1 MKVAGFKNE
10 AVWFDAE
17 KTLKVVGHEMIT
29 EYAGVIYKFIKTYQM
44 MKKINIKNNLLRI
57 GGNLV
62 ALQGLGVV
70 LLLVPAFAFAQNYPS
85 GKSVLDKVDKNMSA
99 KTRVMTAS
107 MEIGSERTKRTM
119 VLKTYGEGDHKAYTE
134 YLAPAREKGTKML
147 KLDNKL
153 WIYSPSTDRTIQIS
167 GHMLRQSVMGS
178 DMSYEDMM
186 NDKPLLEQYKAEVTG
201 VETIDGRDCWVVTL
215 TAIAADVN
223 YYTRKMWVDQDR
235 IVPLKADMYAKSG
248 KLLKRITFSD
258 VRKVAGRWFPM
269 SFLYKDML
277 KEGPGTKMTIQ
288 EIQLDADIPP
298 SYFNL
303 GNLK

>member
-1 MKVAGFKNE
+1 
-10 AVWFDAE
+10 
-17 KTLKVVGHEMIT
+17 MIT
-29 EYAGVIYKFIKTYQM
+29 LT
-44 MKKINIKNNLLRI
+44 
-57 GGNLV
+57 
-62 ALQGLGVV
+62 
-70 LLLVPAFAFAQNYPS
+70 AFTQNYPS
-85 GKSVLDKVDKNMSA
+85 GKSILDKVDNNMSA

-119 VLKTYGEGDHKAYTE
+119 VSKTYGEGDQKAYTE

-147 KLDNKL
+147 KLENKL

-201 VETIDGRDCWVVTL
+201 TETVDGRECWVVTL
-215 TAIAADVN
+215 TAILPDVN
-223 YYTRKMWVDQDR
+223 YFSRKMWVDTER
-235 IVPLKADMYAKSG
+235 FVPLKADMYAKSG
-248 KLLKRITFSD
+248 KLLKRITFAD
-258 VRKVAGRWFPM
+258 VKKVSGRWFPM
-269 SFLYKDML
+269 TIVYKDML
-277 KEGPGTKMTIQ
+277 KQGPGTKMTIQ
-288 EIQLDADIPP
+288 EIQLDTNIPA